1 MVVVVIERARC
12 PFKKTVRFVL
22 PRNVISLTVLP
33 WNEEDELKWDQK
45 GKKREKLISALKAR
59 AIIITKEEEEKEKMV
74 E

>member
-1 MVVVVIERARC
+1 MR
-12 PFKKTVRFVL
+12 
-22 PRNVISLTVLP
+22 S
-33 WNEEDELKWDQK
+33 K